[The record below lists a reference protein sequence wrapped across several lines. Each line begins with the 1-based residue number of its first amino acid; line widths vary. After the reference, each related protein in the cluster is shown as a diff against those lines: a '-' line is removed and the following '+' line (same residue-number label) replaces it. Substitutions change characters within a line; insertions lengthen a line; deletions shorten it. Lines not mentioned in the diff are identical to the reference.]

1 MGRVY
6 LGESPGGRLVAIKV
20 MRPEHAIDPE
30 FLMRFKREVAAARL
44 VGGYH
49 TAQVIDA
56 DPEAEAPWMVT
67 AYISGPALH
76 SRVDQD
82 GPLSPEELR
91 RLAAGLAEGL
101 TAIHAAGLVHR
112 DLKPGNVL
120 MADDGPRIIDFG
132 LSRPTGADA
141 ISVTMTG
148 KLLGT
153 LAFMSPEQVN
163 GDVAGPASD
172 VFSLG
177 GVLLYAASGHTPFG
191 SASLGATSF
200 AILHDEPDLGP
211 VSEPLRDIVRSCLA
225 KDPQARPAPAAL
237 LAALAGLPR
246 PLPSQR
252 FLPPERTIP
261 PETGSAPPGGL
272 SARIP
277 RLASTRGLAERIL
290 RPYRFPAPKPQTAP
304 AADASAGPGA
314 GGAPGAPGGTRRLP
328 RRTPREP
335 AAEQRPAAG
344 IHAVGVPAT
353 SVQVRPAT
361 DGWTVLA
368 GDPGGQWIASADAD
382 GTIAL
387 WDAGTGMPIRSWPTG
402 RGIRAL
408 AGGPENLLA
417 VVADDS
423 VIHLWDAWD
432 GTERAAFSCGTGRID
447 ALTFAPARTAASRDF
462 GAAGDAG
469 PGGVGPGGG
478 VGLGSVAGA
487 GGGTGPESPA
497 GLDGLRLTT
506 GGPDGIQLWDIPL
519 SSPPVLTAEFQ
530 CGFRVTSISYGASDA
545 ILAAGSA
552 NGRVLAWDLTLAK
565 RDLWPTPVDATV
577 DGLYTY
583 AGAVLA
589 VAWDATAGKWVSV
602 GSDGPN
608 GGFQAAAV
616 LGSTATTAVAEAGT
630 GRIRVFLNGKP
641 ERSWYLRGM
650 DTPMRGVGALSLRD
664 GILMTGPAGVT
675 HFWDRPRRRMQR
687 PEGVRAAAARLAVS
701 ADESMLALSDDQHG
715 LGVFDIAD
723 GLVTQ
728 RWWRQ
733 CEGTVTALSFTPDG
747 KRLATAGDSVR
758 GWNTGNGGTLR
769 SPRGGAGSTRALAYD
784 QSGRRL
790 AAAGEDG
797 TIPLW
802 EGQRLRRTLTG
813 HQGPVLAVAFGPAGG
828 DLDGLLI
835 TAGSDNTIRVWDT
848 VTGQETRCLTGLG
861 YQVRT
866 LVASD
871 TCVAVGGADGGVR
884 LYSPEHLHAGP
895 SPSAAQAQPA
905 GQAWAD
911 VPVLRGHVHAIT
923 AMSFAGNGQRLVT
936 GGRDG
941 TAWCWDLATRQATLV
956 LAPRAD
962 GWAAAETRADGSWQG
977 YGDPDGWIWHADGL
991 ARKPL

>member
-1 MGRVY
+1 VELENGAPRHVGPYRVLSLLGVGGMARVY

-76 SRVDQD
+76 TRVDQD

-101 TAIHAAGLVHR
+101 TAIHAAGLIHR

-132 LSRPTGADA
+132 LARPTSADA

-177 GVLLYAASGHTPFG
+177 GVLFYAASGHPPFG
-191 SASLGATSF
+191 SVSLGATSF
-200 AILHDEPDLGP
+200 AILQQEPDLGP
-211 VSEPLRDIVRSCLA
+211 ISEPMRDIVRSCLA
-225 KDPQARPAPAAL
+225 KDPHSRPAPAEL
-237 LAALAGLPR
+237 LAALASL
-246 PLPSQR
+246 
-252 FLPPERTIP
+252 
-261 PETGSAPPGGL
+261 
-272 SARIP
+272 P
-277 RLASTRGLAERIL
+277 RLASTRGLADRIL
-290 RPYRFPAPKPQTAP
+290 RPYRFPLPAQQTAP
-304 AADASAGPGA
+304 AADAPAGPGA
-314 GGAPGAPGGTRRLP
+314 PRVPGGTRRLP

-335 AAEQRPAAG
+335 AAEQRS
-344 IHAVGVPAT
+344 AVGP
-353 SVQVRPAT
+353 QVRPAT
-361 DGWTVLA
+361 DGWTLLA
-368 GDPGGQWIASADAD
+368 GDPDGQWIASADAD

-387 WDAGTGMPIRSWPTG
+387 WDAGTGTPIRSWPTG
-402 RGIRAL
+402 HGIRAL
-408 AGGPENLLA
+408 ASGPENLLA

-423 VIHLWDAWD
+423 VIHLWDAGY
-432 GTERAAFSCGTGRID
+432 GTECAAFSCGTGRID
-447 ALTFAPARTAASRDF
+447 ALTFVPARTAASRNF
-462 GAAGDAG
+462 AAPGDA
-469 PGGVGPGGG
+469 P
-478 VGLGSVAGA
+478 GLGS
-487 GGGTGPESPA
+487 TGPENPA
-497 GLDGLRLTT
+497 RLDGLRLTA

-530 CGFRVTSISYGASDA
+530 CGFRVTSIAYGSSDA

-565 RDLWPTPVDATV
+565 RDLWPTPVEATV
-577 DGLYTY
+577 DGPYTY

-589 VAWDATAGKWVSV
+589 LAWDDTADTWVSV

-616 LGSTATTAVAEAGT
+616 LGPAAGASGVGASVTGASAAGASAAGTSTAITAVADEGT
-630 GRIRVFLNGKP
+630 GRIRVFLSGKP

-650 DTPMRGVGALSLRD
+650 DTPMRGVGALSSRD
-664 GILMTGPAGVT
+664 MILMTGPAGVT
-675 HFWDRPRRRMQR
+675 HIWDRPRRRMQR
-687 PEGVRAAAARLAVS
+687 PGVSGATAATLAVS
-701 ADESMLALSDDQHG
+701 ADESMLALSDDQHR

-723 GLVTQ
+723 GSVTR

-747 KRLATAGDSVR
+747 KRLTTAGDSVR
-758 GWNTGNGGTLR
+758 GWNTGNGGALR
-769 SPRGGAGSTRALAYD
+769 PPRGGSGSTRALAYD

-828 DLDGLLI
+828 ELDGLLI

-848 VTGQETRCLTGLG
+848 ITGQETRCLTGLG

-866 LVASD
+866 LIASD
-871 TCVAVGGADGGVR
+871 TCVAAGGADGGVR
-884 LYSPEHLHAGP
+884 LYTPEDLLAGHNP
-895 SPSAAQAQPA
+895 PAAQAQPA
-905 GQAWAD
+905 RDAWAD
-911 VPVLRGHVHAIT
+911 VPVLHGHVHAIT
-923 AMSFAGNGQRLVT
+923 AMSFTGNGQRLVT